1 MLINGTVL
9 GVAPI
14 RTSLLLTCG
23 LLAGLFTV
31 MKPEISAGLNWAMR
45 FIFWVLHIGV
55 GLGAILLASYL
66 LRGWSKTVL
75 PVFWGVTLTG
85 VNGAIISAPLYL
97 ALDALFPAVADD
109 GWLDQWAATGWWQGV
124 LVEFIEVLPVLLLSW
139 YAVNIPLFF
148 NKPRL
153 LNGDVP
159 PDDPNDPTSE
169 ENEESEKAEQRRQV
183 IEDLYSRLPE
193 VIGSD
198 VVAISSDLHYLNVH
212 TLLGKALIL
221 GSLKH
226 YVEAFAEQGILV
238 HRSHWV
244 AKAHVEKI
252 HIAGD
257 TATCLMATGLQVP
270 ISRSKRKEV
279 KECFGSAARQLKQER
294 PLSLVRP

>member
-31 MKPEISAGLNWAMR
+31 VKPEISAGLNGVMR

-97 ALDALFPAVADD
+97 ALEALFPAVADD
-109 GWLDQWAATGWWQGV
+109 CWLDQWAGAGWWQAI
-124 LVEFIEVLPVLLLSW
+124 LVEFVEVLPVLMLSW

-159 PDDPNDPTSE
+159 PEDPDDPTIAE
-169 ENEESEKAEQRRQV
+169 TEKAEQRRQV
-183 IEDLYSRLPE
+183 IHYLYSRLPK
-193 VIGSD
+193 VIGCD

-212 TLLGKALIL
+212 TRLGKALIL

-226 YVEAFAEQGILV
+226 YVAAFAEQGMLV

-244 AKAHVEKI
+244 AKAHVEKV

-257 TATCLMATGLQVP
+257 TAICLMDTGLQVP
-270 ISRSKRKEV
+270 ISRSKRKAV
-279 KECFGSAARQLKQER
+279 KDYFGGTGQRVKKAL
-294 PLSLVRP
+294 PLSLVRSP